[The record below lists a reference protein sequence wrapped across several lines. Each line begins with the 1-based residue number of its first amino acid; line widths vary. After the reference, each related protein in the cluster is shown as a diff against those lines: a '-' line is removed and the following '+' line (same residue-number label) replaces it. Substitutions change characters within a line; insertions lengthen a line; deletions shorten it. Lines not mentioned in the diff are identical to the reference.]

1 MSRHIRIPFLID
13 VHRVTSSRLIVQEV
27 NNPDLDRDYIYRGPL
42 INRLIVARMKAAMR
56 VRQLVLETGIEAPP
70 RPSRIKRMFAP
81 LLRVSYSWFPS
92 AKSIS
97 NLSRIEE
104 QVELEARLNKE
115 GHVWDKNLVL
125 MAAKFVRGE
134 SERPADEIMQELTGR
149 LFVTDFVSTEKTVR
163 AGKRVNQAIRSFSPL
178 NWVYWIATG
187 ALHKAHSQLAKDMN
201 GDLSGVH
208 AISIA
213 VQNLTKSL
221 EEMQSLYQAG
231 HSTSS
236 IEEIQARIMHAPDNV
251 LRQSKTVSSSQ
262 LGPLKP
268 GTLVVFS
275 VHQAAKKDLDPRLSF
290 LTISPSKCPAHRAV
304 PSLLNQIWM
313 EAVNA

>member
-13 VHRVTSSRLIVQEV
+13 MYRVTSSRLIIQEV

-56 VRQLVLETGIEAPP
+56 VKELVLGGVSETALYTP
-70 RPSRIKRMFAP
+70 RIKKMFAP
-81 LLRVSYSWFPS
+81 SLRVRYRWFPS
-92 AKSIS
+92 AKSVS
-97 NLSRIEE
+97 DLARINEHAA
-104 QVELEARLNKE
+104 LEARLSKN
-115 GHVWDKNLVL
+115 GHIWDEDLIET
-125 MAAKFVRGE
+125 AAKFVRGE
-134 SERPADEIMQELTGR
+134 IKRPADEIMQELTGR
-149 LFVTDFVSTEKTVR
+149 LFVADFVSSERTVR
-163 AGKRVNQAIRSFSPL
+163 AGKRINQAIRSFSPF
-178 NWVYWIATG
+178 NWIYWISTG
-187 ALHKAHSQLAKDMN
+187 ALHRAHSELSRDMK

-208 AISIA
+208 SISIA

-231 HSTSS
+231 HSKSS
-236 IEEIQARIMHAPDNV
+236 IEEIQARIIHAPDNV

-275 VHQAAKKDLDPRLSF
+275 VHQAAKKTLDPRLSF
-290 LTISPSKCPAHRAV
+290 LTVSPSKCPAHRAI